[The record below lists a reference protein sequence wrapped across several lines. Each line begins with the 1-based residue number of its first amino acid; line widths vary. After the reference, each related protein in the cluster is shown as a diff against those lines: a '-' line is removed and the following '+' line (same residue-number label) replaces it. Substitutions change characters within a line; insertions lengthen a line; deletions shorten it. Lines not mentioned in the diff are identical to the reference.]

1 MGRKSEDNINTK
13 KKLAP
18 RDREPNGAIFM
29 LRCAELGLS
38 IEDLDDMTMGMVYDM
53 VTEKAND
60 HEKYPIK
67 ATPGTLAGFF
77 RGDVKY
83 GDN

>member
-1 MGRKSEDNINTK
+1 
-13 KKLAP
+13 
-18 RDREPNGAIFM
+18 M

-38 IEDLDDMTMGMVYDM
+38 DEALDGMTMGMIYDM

-67 ATPGTLAGFF
+67 APAGTLASFF
-77 RGDVKY
+77 RGDY
-83 GDN
+83 RPE

>member
-1 MGRKSEDNINTK
+1 METQQRADLNPK
-13 KKLAP
+13 KKVAP

-38 IEDLDDMTMGMVYDM
+38 NEALDDMTMGMVMDM

-60 HEKYPIK
+60 HQKYDKK
-67 ATPGTLAGFF
+67 APAGSMASFF
-77 RGDVKY
+77 RGELNL
-83 GDN
+83 GE

>member
-1 MGRKSEDNINTK
+1 MGRKPEDNINTK

-38 IEDLDDMTMGMVYDM
+38 VEDLDDMTMGMVYDM
-53 VTEKAND
+53 LTEKTND
-60 HEKYPIK
+60 HEKYAIK
-67 ATPGTLAGFF
+67 AQPGTLAGFL
-77 RGDVKY
+77 RGDINY
-83 GDN
+83 GN